1 MRERF
6 LRSLRLLSECYHR
19 FEHLSGAHVRTVGLT
34 PSQFDIIATLGNTA
48 GMSFKELGAKTLIT
62 KGTLT
67 GVIDRLEAKGIV
79 ARIVQIE
86 DRRSTIVQLTAEG
99 EREFNRVFGPHVQH
113 CKQAFSAYSEAD
125 FAALERELEKL
136 KARLDAGPCLLP
148 SDEKKPTRKPA
159 ISTIVGSN

>member
-6 LRSLRLLSECYHR
+6 LRSIRLLSECYQR

-79 ARIVQIE
+79 TRSVQVE

-99 EREFNRVFGPHVQH
+99 ECEFNRVFKPHVQH
-113 CKQAFSAYSEAD
+113 CKLVFSDYDEVD

-136 KARLDAGPCLLP
+136 KARLDGRPRRPA
-148 SDEKKPTRKPA
+148 DEKKPARKPA
-159 ISTIVGSN
+159 ISTTLEGD

>member
-6 LRSLRLLSECYHR
+6 LRSIRLLSECYQR
-19 FEHLSGAHVRTVGLT
+19 FEHLSGAHVRTAGFT

-48 GMSFKELGAKTLIT
+48 GMSFKELGDKTLIT

-79 ARIVQIE
+79 ARIMQIE
-86 DRRSTIVQLTAEG
+86 DRRSTIVQLTALG

-113 CKQAFSAYSEAD
+113 CKQVFSAYSEAD

-136 KARLDAGPCLLP
+136 KERLDDRPRLP
-148 SDEKKPTRKPA
+148 ADEKKPTRKPA
-159 ISTIVGSN
+159 ISTNEGSN